1 MLKLNSEQRSQLRSL
16 AHSLD
21 PVVMIGD
28 AGLTDAVLKEIDVSL
43 NAHEL
48 IKIRV
53 FGDDRQARLDML
65 ESICSQMEAAPIQ
78 HIGKLLVIYRP
89 KKEESQKPL
98 STDKKG
104 KGLRTTTTFKP
115 GSGSIKNRVKKVVLK
130 GNERITA
137 GGLVKRSKAR
147 PGKRQKESARQINT
161 IR

>member
-53 FGDDRQARLDML
+53 FGDDRQARLDIL

-137 GGLVKRSKAR
+137 GGLVKRA
-147 PGKRQKESARQINT
+147 
-161 IR
+161 

>member
-147 PGKRQKESARQINT
+147 PASAKKKALAK
-161 IR
+161 

>member
-78 HIGKLLVIYRP
+78 HLGKLLVIYRP
-89 KKEESQKPL
+89 KKEESQKSL

-130 GNERITA
+130 GNERVTA

-147 PGKRQKESARQINT
+147 PASAKKKALAK
-161 IR
+161 

>member
-48 IKIRV
+48 ITIRV

-147 PGKRQKESARQINT
+147 PASAKKKALAK
-161 IR
+161 

>member
-65 ESICSQMEAAPIQ
+65 ESICEQMEAAPIQ

-130 GNERITA
+130 GNERVTA

>member
-65 ESICSQMEAAPIQ
+65 ESICEQMEAAPIQ

-130 GNERITA
+130 GNELVTA

-147 PGKRQKESARQINT
+147 PASAKKKALAK
-161 IR
+161 

>member
-65 ESICSQMEAAPIQ
+65 ESICEQMEAAPIQ

-104 KGLRTTTTFKP
+104 NGLRTTTTFKP

-130 GNERITA
+130 GNERVTA

-147 PGKRQKESARQINT
+147 PASAKKKALAK
-161 IR
+161 

>member
-1 MLKLNSEQRSQLRSL
+1 MLKLNSEQRSQFRSL

-28 AGLTDAVLKEIDVSL
+28 AGLTDAVLKEIDVNL

-65 ESICSQMEAAPIQ
+65 ETICAQMDAAPIQ

-98 STDKKG
+98 PTDKKG

-130 GNERITA
+130 GNERVTA

-147 PGKRQKESARQINT
+147 PASAKKKALAK
-161 IR
+161 

>member
-21 PVVMIGD
+21 PVVMFGD

-65 ESICSQMEAAPIQ
+65 ESICEQMEAAPIQ

-130 GNERITA
+130 GNERVTA

-147 PGKRQKESARQINT
+147 PASAKKKALAK
-161 IR
+161 

>member
-1 MLKLNSEQRSQLRSL
+1 
-16 AHSLD
+16 
-21 PVVMIGD
+21 
-28 AGLTDAVLKEIDVSL
+28 
-43 NAHEL
+43 
-48 IKIRV
+48 
-53 FGDDRQARLDML
+53 ML
-65 ESICSQMEAAPIQ
+65 ESICDKWKPHPIQ

-130 GNERITA
+130 GNERVTA

-147 PGKRQKESARQINT
+147 PASAKKKALAK
-161 IR
+161 

>member
-89 KKEESQKPL
+89 KKEESQKSL

-130 GNERITA
+130 GNERVTA

-147 PGKRQKESARQINT
+147 PASAKKKALAK
-161 IR
+161 

>member
-89 KKEESQKPL
+89 KKEESQKSL

-147 PGKRQKESARQINT
+147 PASAKKKALAK
-161 IR
+161 

>member
-104 KGLRTTTTFKP
+104 KGLRTPPPYMFMVYWSP
-115 GSGSIKNRVKKVVLK
+115 
-130 GNERITA
+130 
-137 GGLVKRSKAR
+137 
-147 PGKRQKESARQINT
+147 
-161 IR
+161 

>member
-65 ESICSQMEAAPIQ
+65 ESICEQMEAAPIQ

-104 KGLRTTTTFKP
+104 KGLRITTTFKP

-130 GNERITA
+130 GNERVTA

-147 PGKRQKESARQINT
+147 PASAKKKALAK
-161 IR
+161 

>member
-1 MLKLNSEQRSQLRSL
+1 MLKLNSEQRSQLRSQ
-16 AHSLD
+16 AHGLD

-65 ESICSQMEAAPIQ
+65 ESICAQMDAAPIQ

-89 KKEESQKPL
+89 KKEEASQKL
-98 STDKKG
+98 HSTDKKG

-130 GNERITA
+130 GNERVTA
-137 GGLVKRSKAR
+137 GGLVKRSKVR
-147 PGKRQKESARQINT
+147 PTSAKKKALAK
-161 IR
+161 

>member
-28 AGLTDAVLKEIDVSL
+28 AGLTDAVLKEIDISL

-65 ESICSQMEAAPIQ
+65 ESICEQMNAAPIQ

-89 KKEESQKPL
+89 KKEDSQKPA
-98 STDKKG
+98 STEKKG

-130 GNERITA
+130 GNERVTA

-147 PGKRQKESARQINT
+147 PASAKKKALAR
-161 IR
+161 

>member
-65 ESICSQMEAAPIQ
+65 ESICEQMEAAPIQ

-130 GNERITA
+130 GNERVTA

-147 PGKRQKESARQINT
+147 PASAKKKALAK
-161 IR
+161 

>member
-147 PGKRQKESARQINT
+147 PASPKKKALAK
-161 IR
+161 

>member
-65 ESICSQMEAAPIQ
+65 ESICSQMEAAPHPAHRQ
-78 HIGKLLVIYRP
+78 AARHLP
-89 KKEESQKPL
+89 SQK
-98 STDKKG
+98 
-104 KGLRTTTTFKP
+104 RRKP
-115 GSGSIKNRVKKVVLK
+115 
-130 GNERITA
+130 
-137 GGLVKRSKAR
+137 KA
-147 PGKRQKESARQINT
+147 AFN
-161 IR
+161 